1 MPKSNQ
7 RKQIV
12 KREVPKNCV
21 FCKEDKK
28 PDFLE
33 VEFLHKFL
41 SERGKILSAGKTGV
55 CQKHQKKLTLA
66 IKNARFLAL
75 LPFISRP
82 E

>member
-1 MPKSNQ
+1 MAKTKKRST
-7 RKQIV
+7 V

-21 FCKEDKK
+21 FCKEEKN

-33 VEFLHKFL
+33 TEFLHKFL

-66 IKNARFLAL
+66 VKNARFLAL
-75 LPFISRP
+75 LPYISRP

>member
-1 MPKSNQ
+1 MAKSNK
-7 RKQIV
+7 RRQIT

-21 FCKEDKK
+21 FCNENKS

-33 VEFLHKFL
+33 TEFLHKFL
-41 SERGKILSAGKTGV
+41 TERGKILSASKTGL
-55 CQKHQKKLTLA
+55 CQKHQKKLTIA

-75 LPFISRP
+75 LPYISRP